1 MSQWLDQAVEL
12 GDLHLLGAERTDLL
26 HPGSHRVP
34 SVRAVRL
41 TGFRYAGFL
50 ISTSVSPT
58 FDSGSAAGCGR
69 GRRGR
74 RHGGEPPAVAGG
86 GPGAAQGGVL
96 PGRDE
101 GGVQACVCVPPGR
114 GGGACAPP
122 PSCVLGWAC
131 GASAPCGGP
140 SSSCVVGGCVWW
152 SCVRRLAAVVFP
164 SWSAVPPLE
173 FSSLCLRW
181 FFGFCRPGIY
191 EVIQDTY
198 LFKSI

>member
-114 GGGACAPP
+114 GGSASGGP
-122 PSCVLGWAC
+122 GWAG

-140 SSSCVVGGCVWW
+140 CSSSGVVCGCAWR
-152 SCVRRLAAVVFP
+152 SGVRRLPAVVI
-164 SWSAVPPLE
+164 SQLVLWCSPLVFE
-173 FSSLCLRW
+173 GL
-181 FFGFCRPGIY
+181 
-191 EVIQDTY
+191 V
-198 LFKSI
+198 